1 MNKQLETLEKTLQ
14 NKAVIL
20 FLMMFLF
27 MIGIYWIDVGASL
40 LSMQQQGLEITA
52 FNIFITDINP
62 NIMYHAGLLLV
73 LGCFVF
79 LGLLFI
85 DYRGVIE
92 NGRKDKRYR
101 RNSKNGV

>member
-40 LSMQQQGLEITA
+40 LSMQ
-52 FNIFITDINP
+52 
-62 NIMYHAGLLLV
+62 HAGLLLV